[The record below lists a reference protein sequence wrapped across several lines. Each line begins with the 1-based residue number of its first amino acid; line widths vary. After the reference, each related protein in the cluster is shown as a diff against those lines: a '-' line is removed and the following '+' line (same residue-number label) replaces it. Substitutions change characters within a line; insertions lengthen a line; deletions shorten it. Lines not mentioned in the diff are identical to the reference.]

1 MLKTII
7 NTITGTSTSSFLF
20 QKRKDEILAGFTS
33 TLANLQSLKA
43 EQEKHIDD
51 INDKVNNL
59 MDESERTKK
68 VLSSTDKTISKIQSI
83 LD

>member
-7 NTITGTSTSSFLF
+7 NKLTGTSASSFLF
-20 QKRKDEILAGFTS
+20 QERKDAILAGFTS
-33 TLANLQSLKA
+33 TLSNLQSLRA
-43 EQEKHIDD
+43 EQEKHIDN
-51 INDKVNNL
+51 INEKVNTL

-68 VLSSTDKTISKIQSI
+68 ILSSTDKTISKIQSI

>member
-7 NTITGTSTSSFLF
+7 NKLTGTSASSFLF
-20 QKRKDEILAGFTS
+20 QERKDAILAGFTS

-43 EQEKHIDD
+43 DQEEHIDK
-51 INDKVNNL
+51 INDKINTL
-59 MDESERTKK
+59 MDESERTKR